1 MAMQLPAAAG
11 DALSEPLTW
20 TARRARNARA
30 RAGLDERAP
39 ARFSTERIEYKL
51 SADAESKL
59 LRCPQVGENART
71 WRTSFRVFWRDRGNR
86 RLGGGWSVKIPW

>member
-39 ARFSTERIEYKL
+39 ARFSTERIEHKFAADGRIQASPVPSGRRK
-51 SADAESKL
+51 SANMRTIFEFS
-59 LRCPQVGENART
+59 GEIAKT
-71 WRTSFRVFWRDRGNR
+71 AD
-86 RLGGGWSVKIPW
+86 